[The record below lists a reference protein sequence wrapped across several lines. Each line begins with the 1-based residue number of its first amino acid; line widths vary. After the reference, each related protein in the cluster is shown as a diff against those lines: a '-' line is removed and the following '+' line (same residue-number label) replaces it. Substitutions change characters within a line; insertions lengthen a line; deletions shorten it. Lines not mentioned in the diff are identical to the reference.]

1 MPFGLL
7 ILAVAGCSTCFA
19 CSELSSL
26 AVSSWSP
33 SEEMSTDSSNEY
45 FVRIYNIILGNQTAL
60 ATAGGCSEPGKGQL
74 KAVACLCKQTS
85 YSGDSN
91 IVVYQ
96 FKLNISGENINF

>member
-45 FVRIYNIILGNQTAL
+45 FVIYNIILGNQTAL
-60 ATAGGCSEPGKGQL
+60 ATALGCSEPGKGQL
-74 KAVACLCKQTS
+74 KLVRLYVQA
-85 YSGDSN
+85 N
-91 IVVYQ
+91 
-96 FKLNISGENINF
+96 